1 MKNVAAVFVICVMPV
16 MVGIAGAQNVE
27 YVNSTFWTGV
37 NDIKIVGDYAYCAFV
52 NGLTILDVSD
62 STNPAFV
69 SHLRCPGH
77 IKRMDLSGSYAYMAG
92 DSSGLQIF
100 DVSDPANPVLSGNC
114 QMPGAANDVF
124 VSGNYAYVANRDSSL
139 RVIDV
144 SDPSNPVIAG
154 ACGFPYTAQAVYVLG
169 SYAYVAMEW
178 ANGVMGAIKVVDI
191 SDPSNPSVFMSSAIT
206 PIWAARSMDRSIP
219 TTTFTLLT

>member
-1 MKNVAAVFVICVMPV
+1 MKNVAAVFVICVMLA
-16 MVGIAGAQNVE
+16 MVGIASAQNVE

-77 IKRMDLSGSYAYMAG
+77 LRRMYLSGSYAYMAG

-100 DVSDPANPVLSGNC
+100 NISDPSTPVLSGSC
-114 QMPGAANDVF
+114 Q
-124 VSGNYAYVANRDSSL
+124 
-139 RVIDV
+139 
-144 SDPSNPVIAG
+144 
-154 ACGFPYTAQAVYVLG
+154 
-169 SYAYVAMEW
+169 
-178 ANGVMGAIKVVDI
+178 
-191 SDPSNPSVFMSSAIT
+191 T
-206 PIWAARSMDRSIP
+206 PAE
-219 TTTFTLLT
+219 